1 MYPDSSPFRPGR
13 FPLTETIVGRED
25 AIERI
30 RGLARASA
38 NGQVVA
44 GFVTGE
50 RGMGKSTVARIAR
63 QAVERLDEVAGCY
76 VPLGGASDLNRMVA
90 RTWQHLVE
98 QSASRPW
105 FRKVA
110 EIFGERVQSAGLFG
124 VQLALRPAESADL
137 RDRFVPGVHRIVRSL
152 QPERKSLVLIL
163 DDINGLAESREFAN
177 WLKSSLEELAIA
189 YEDSRLCLLLVGI
202 EERRQRLIREQPSLA
217 RIFDLIEIAP
227 WSPEET
233 RDFFR
238 KSFAAGNA
246 RVEDTG
252 LKPLVEFSGGLP
264 VLAHEIGDAVWRS
277 AAEPTITD
285 RDISLGVTLA
295 ADVVGSKLLEPQ
307 VFQAIRSERYRSI
320 LRKISNQPRFSFRR
334 AELIEQLTTREQ
346 RVLDNFLRRMKKLG
360 ALAAD
365 PEARGGYRFPNLLY
379 ALYFAIEAY
388 RANGG
393 TRPPKS

>member
-1 MYPDSSPFRPGR
+1 MNPDSSPFRPGR
-13 FPLTETIVGRED
+13 FPLKEAIVGREH

-38 NGQVVA
+38 NGQVLA

-63 QAVERLDEVAGCY
+63 QAVESLDEVAGCY
-76 VPLGGASDLNRMVA
+76 VPLGGAADLNRMVA
-90 RTWQHLVE
+90 RTWTHLVE
-98 QSASRPW
+98 QNASQPW
-105 FRKVA
+105 FRKIA
-110 EIFGERVQSAGLFG
+110 EVFGERVQSAGLFG
-124 VQLALRPAESADL
+124 VQLALRPAEMADL
-137 RDRFVPGVHRIVRSL
+137 RDRFVPGVHRIVQGL

-163 DDINGLAESREFAN
+163 DDINGLAESWEFAN

-189 YEDSRLCLLLVGI
+189 YDDSRLCLLLVGI

-217 RIFDLIEIAP
+217 RVFDLIDIPP
-227 WSPEET
+227 WSPAET
-233 RDFFR
+233 REFFR
-238 KSFAAGNA
+238 KSFAAGDA
-246 RVEDTG
+246 PVEDAG

-277 AAEPTITD
+277 AAGPTITAQ
-285 RDISLGVTLA
+285 DISRGIVLA

-307 VFQAIRSERYRSI
+307 IFQAIRSERYRSI
-320 LRKISNQPRFSFRR
+320 LRKISDEPRFEFRR
-334 AELIEQLTTREQ
+334 AELIPKLTTRE
-346 RVLDNFLRRMKKLG
+346 RHVLDNFLRRMRKLG
-360 ALAAD
+360 ALVTD
-365 PEARGGYRFPNLLY
+365 PESRGGYRFPNLLY

-393 TRPPKS
+393 SRPPKS